1 MKQNFKQLTDILVV
15 KFKQLEDTKEATRNL
30 IAYQKFFHPIQ
41 TQQMISENLMELAAA
56 QNDEAFIK
64 FQKQAYA
71 NANER
76 TRLECKMAAKI
87 FDYDL
92 KSHLEQ
98 LEAYHIKGNDFQPLP
113 LKDVQHDFVFDL
125 LHKYLQDVKHRMKA
139 GEFGRATAATLLR
152 KCVKLEDIEYMVEDC
167 QAKSNELLSNADK
180 LAEELAEKRERKK
193 IEKNIKNLNM
203 NRMEFEP
210 ARCFKRKTSW
220 KGRSALLFEDFAK
233 DGLEDQIR
241 KLGRAKSR
249 KQNRAIMVR
258 KIPKEYLDI
267 AGVHLQ
273 TLQSVGQED
282 DDEQYMVN
290 ENPNKKVSSMALPAQ
305 GAPNGQ
311 GLDAQ
316 AQLQQMMSMLQAGD
330 GSMLNPMMLGQQS
343 QSMDRQEKRKL
354 MNEIK
359 DEMKIMITQISD
371 YQVE

>member
-1 MKQNFKQLTDILVV
+1 
-15 KFKQLEDTKEATRNL
+15 
-30 IAYQKFFHPIQ
+30 
-41 TQQMISENLMELAAA
+41 
-56 QNDEAFIK
+56 
-64 FQKQAYA
+64 
-71 NANER
+71 
-76 TRLECKMAAKI
+76 MAAKI

-180 LAEELAEKRERKK
+180 LAEELADKRERKR

-210 ARCFKRKTSW
+210 ARCFKRKASW
-220 KGRSALLFEDFAK
+220 KGRSGLLFEGFAK

-249 KQNRAIMVR
+249 K
-258 KIPKEYLDI
+258 
-267 AGVHLQ
+267 
-273 TLQSVGQED
+273 
-282 DDEQYMVN
+282 
-290 ENPNKKVSSMALPAQ
+290 
-305 GAPNGQ
+305 
-311 GLDAQ
+311 
-316 AQLQQMMSMLQAGD
+316 
-330 GSMLNPMMLGQQS
+330 
-343 QSMDRQEKRKL
+343 
-354 MNEIK
+354 
-359 DEMKIMITQISD
+359 
-371 YQVE
+371 